1 MYTFHGYFCSLHRKN
16 VIFFFSRKLTGKP
29 PSLDVKFLHCMYIVG
44 YTPNSYKKLNDF
56 LWILGTL
63 VYNKAGNG
71 WGNKKC

>member
-1 MYTFHGYFCSLHRKN
+1 MA
-16 VIFFFSRKLTGKP
+16 IFVVCIERMSSFFSRKLTGKP

-44 YTPNSYKKLNDF
+44 YTPNLYKKLNDF